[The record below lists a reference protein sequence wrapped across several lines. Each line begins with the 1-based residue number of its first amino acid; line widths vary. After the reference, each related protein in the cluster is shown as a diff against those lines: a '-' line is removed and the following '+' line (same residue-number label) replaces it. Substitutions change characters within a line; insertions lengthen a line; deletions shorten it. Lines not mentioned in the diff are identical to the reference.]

1 MPDFKRLNTTRLY
14 LAQSASQLDARM
26 GYLLPESV
34 EPVPD
39 LISLSASLTQYQGA
53 YLFFPKLPQTNDD
66 LDTFI
71 GNAYAFLKAP
81 GREGTRFVWF
91 ASTTGMLDGE
101 ILRVDSGPVTA
112 DRIDFIFQNF
122 SLRLVKGNRISASA
136 DNLAL
141 EFQPSS
147 GDDNVLIV
155 TPRGIEPPV
164 SFSTAVPV
172 RLPLLTEENSGCFT
186 FEVESNQDGANALDI
201 GLRYFMPSPEDP
213 EYANSLRYPVFDLAP
228 PTTMNLGAVAD
239 ATELA
244 LGATF
249 DPLDQLNPK
258 RTYFIVRVPAAAA
271 GNGVTA
277 IRSYFLNPLGEPMRL
292 VPGAASRLVFNT
304 LAQFT
309 SGDQNVAQ
317 PYYLAPSG
325 DYGITTAASANV
337 KANPGQF
344 NSNVVCG
351 LSSVEYVALDTQ
363 APTDISFVD
372 NSDAWAPA
380 TYNLDPIS
388 GETKV
393 QFGNLTRAAR
403 TSWVWFRSTSGNVGY
418 FAQPDSSVL
427 YVPPQ
432 TVEALD
438 APGFLSYGAIKAG
451 ELAPADARGGG
462 VNGQGNPAFPMVAY
476 RGIQG
481 NSISLFQQL
490 ELQVLNPQ
498 RRQLIP
504 DAPPEIIGARGAAA
518 NPGSGT
524 TPQGLLVRLDGQ
536 NWKGLTLAESLL
548 KSARSVTPPA
558 PPYPPVY
565 TADSDG
571 ALLLYDVIDPLR
583 GALLSN
589 QVFLVISA
597 GPKLLGSCSVPYILT
612 SLILE
617 SLNRTANVP
626 VNVTD
631 KLKPLLNQTFV
642 SVPAFQNAVK
652 NVLTEPEYREFGN
665 VITSYAADFK
675 LTIEGFE
682 FDLSPY
688 VWDRY
693 RTIILLKFQKQSIA
707 ELVSDVSNW
716 SRAADFNDSPSSTQ
730 QTIQAIIQ
738 DARDRNDPDLQEFR
752 DIVDDKNWNGI
763 LALNVKVPL
772 TGLPPELQGLAAG
785 IDPAQFIAHHVGISV
800 TPVQLVGQ
808 SLLAQ
813 ASSLFA
819 LIDYNDTSE
828 LQSSAS
834 GYQYRVRSLKIVMR
848 NSAIAA
854 FSSQVDLL
862 VNRLFGDSSQLI
874 GQPRN
879 IITFN
884 GVYQTQGGQDAYVFV
899 SVERNVFK
907 MGSQMLDQVVVSG
920 AQFVTLG
927 QVSTPSGLKVKAKF
941 LLSGSVVFRVLSGFD
956 VLSFGDPATGAG
968 LAFSNLSVDLTF
980 DAVIPSYKEF
990 AFDASAI
997 SVDAATSL
1005 ARPASLY
1012 SHFPLKL
1019 TGLVAGGAE
1028 SRPDKQNYMP
1038 VVTPLSS
1045 NGLNDNW
1052 FGLAFS
1058 LNLGTP
1064 GALAAQVGFNAGFI
1078 AAWSPATSQ
1087 LSLFIGLSLPG
1098 VKGGERAITLQ
1109 GALKLTF
1116 GDISFLASGASYI
1129 LQLRNIALSIFGI
1142 SLPPSGQT
1150 NIVLFGDPAGK
1161 DHDTIGWYAAYAKS
1175 GGTPSKTRQL
1185 PGLDDAVLTSI
1196 ARARTQVSRIS
1207 TGPERLLRSLEP
1219 DPPDLSA

>member
-1 MPDFKRLNTTRLY
+1 MPDFKRLNATRLY
-14 LAQSASQLDARM
+14 LAQSVSQLDARL
-26 GYLLPESV
+26 GYLLPESA

-39 LISLSASLTQYQGA
+39 FISLPASLTQYQGA
-53 YLFFPKLPQTNDD
+53 YLFFPKLPQTSAD
-66 LDTFI
+66 LDTFL
-71 GNAYAFLKAP
+71 GNAYAFLKSP
-81 GREGTRFVWF
+81 GRGGTRFAWF
-91 ASTTGMLDGE
+91 PSTTGTLDGE
-101 ILRVDSGPVTA
+101 ILRVDNGPVTA

-122 SLRLVKGNRISASA
+122 SLRLVKGNRISAST

-141 EFQPSS
+141 EFQPSA
-147 GDDNVLIV
+147 GEDNFLIV
-155 TPRGIEPPV
+155 TPQGVQPPV
-164 SFSTAVPV
+164 SFTAAVPV
-172 RLPLLTEENSGCFT
+172 RLPLFADENSGCFT
-186 FEVESNQDGANALDI
+186 FAIESNQDGTNTLDI
-201 GLRYFMPSPEDP
+201 GLRYFMPSPDDP
-213 EYANSLRYPVFDLAP
+213 DYANSLRYPIFDLAP
-228 PTTMNLGAVAD
+228 PTTMNFGAKAD

-244 LGATF
+244 LAAAF

-258 RTYFIVRVPAAAA
+258 RTYFTVSVPASAAA
-271 GNGVTA
+271 NGAAA
-277 IRSYFLNPLGEPMRL
+277 IRSYFMNPLGEPMRL
-292 VPGAASRLVFNT
+292 VPGTASRLVFNT
-304 LAQFT
+304 LAQFA
-309 SGDQNVAQ
+309 SGDQNIAQ

-325 DYGITTAASANV
+325 DYGITNAASAN
-337 KANPGQF
+337 ADAPPGQF

-380 TYNLDPIS
+380 TYNLDPIT
-388 GETKV
+388 GETKI
-393 QFGNLTRAAR
+393 QFGNLTGAAR
-403 TSWVWFRSTSGNVGY
+403 TSWVWFRSTGGNPGY

-432 TVEALD
+432 TAPALD

-451 ELAPADARGGG
+451 ELLPEARRDAVGGEG
-462 VNGQGNPAFPMVAY
+462 KSAFPMVAY

-481 NSISLFQQL
+481 DSINLFQQL

-504 DAPPEIIGARGAAA
+504 DAPPTITAARGAAA
-518 NPGSGT
+518 NPESGT
-524 TPQGLLVRLDGQ
+524 TPQGLLLKLDGLD
-536 NWKGLTLAESLL
+536 WKGLTLAESLL
-548 KSARSVTPPA
+548 KSARNVTPPA

-571 ALLLYDVIDPLR
+571 ALLLYDVADPLR

-597 GPKLLGSCSVPYILT
+597 GPKFLGSCSVPYILT
-612 SLILE
+612 ALILE
-617 SLNRTANVP
+617 SLNQTANVP

-631 KLKPLLNQTFV
+631 KLKPLLNKTFV
-642 SVPAFQNAVK
+642 SVPAFQSAVK
-652 NVLTEPEYREFGN
+652 NLLTDPEYREF
-665 VITSYAADFK
+665 VSAITSYAADFK

-688 VWDRY
+688 VWDRN

-716 SRAADFNDSPSSTQ
+716 SRAAEFNDSPPSTQ

-772 TGLPPELQGLAAG
+772 TGLPAELQGLAAG

-808 SLLAQ
+808 SLAAQ

-819 LIDYNDTSE
+819 LIDYNDKSE
-828 LQSSAS
+828 LQPSAS
-834 GYQYRVRSLKIVMR
+834 GYQYRVSSLKVVMR

-854 FSSQVDLL
+854 FSSQVELL
-862 VNRLFGDSSQLI
+862 VNRLFGDSAQLS
-874 GQPRN
+874 GQERN
-879 IITFN
+879 IITFD
-884 GVYQTQGGQDAYVFV
+884 GVYQTQGGQDAYVFA
-899 SVERNVFK
+899 STKRNVFN
-907 MGSQMLDQVVVSG
+907 MRNSLILDQVVVSG

-927 QVSTPSGLKVKAKF
+927 PVSTPSGTKIKAKF
-941 LLSGSVVFRVLSGFD
+941 LLSGSIVFRALSGFD
-956 VLSFGDPATGAG
+956 VLSFGDPTTGAG

-990 AFDASAI
+990 AFDASA
-997 SVDAATSL
+997 SSLDAPISL

-1052 FGLAFS
+1052 FGLAFN

-1109 GALKLTF
+1109 GALKLSF
-1116 GDISFLASGASYI
+1116 GDISFVASGASYI

-1161 DHDTIGWYAAYAKS
+1161 DHDTIGWYAAYTKS
-1175 GGTPSKTRQL
+1175 GGTPPKTRQL
-1185 PGLDDAVLTSI
+1185 PGLEDAALTSLGR
-1196 ARARTQVSRIS
+1196 ARAQVNRIS
-1207 TGPERLLRSLEP
+1207 AERLLRASEP
-1219 DPPDLSA
+1219 DPPDLPA